1 MSVFKPFITS
11 DVTVVPFEVNKQF
24 TFKGVSEFI
33 LPNVGIERYT
43 GVNNTSSLWVSG
55 SSTTGLVTL
64 QDQTLIYRSIRE
76 LYYTNFLQKS
86 TGSPASTASFNVD
99 GTITGVRDTTNYDNY
114 LTTTLT
120 PNRSFPTS
128 SGATI
133 GIFSIP
139 SNLFGEYIKPGSF
152 SLETPYATI
161 TDDSLGNLTLDSSY
175 LDMEN
180 AHVGNIIY
188 EHGIAILDKSAFE
201 EIDVYGI
208 ATYGISIYGG
218 VFGSFFGTNNVT
230 CSFESTVT
238 IYESQYKCTIRQ
250 NEFNFSQ
257 NPTVLGPPDNG
268 YDVSYYNDSLTYSDD
283 ALYDG
288 LDPCNR
294 VLNSSIYSWATSSY
308 FTPYITTVGLY
319 NNNKELLAVAKLA
332 QPLPI
337 SAVTD
342 TNIIVNLDL

>member
-24 TFKGVSEFI
+24 TFKGVSEFV
-33 LPNVGIERYT
+33 LPNVRIERYI

-55 SSTTGLVTL
+55 SNTTGLVTL
-64 QDQTLIYRSIRE
+64 QDQTLIYRSVRE

-86 TGSPASTASFNVD
+86 TGSPAATVSFNVD
-99 GTITGVRDTTNYDNY
+99 GTISGIRDTTNYYNY
-114 LTTTLT
+114 LTTTLP
-120 PNRSFPTS
+120 PNRKFPTG

-133 GIFSIP
+133 GVYSIP

-161 TDDSLGNLTLDSSY
+161 SDDSLGNLTLKSSY
-175 LDMEN
+175 FDVDGI
-180 AHVGNIIY
+180 HVGNIIY
-188 EHGIAILDKSAFE
+188 EHGMSILDKSVFE
-201 EIDVYGI
+201 ELDAYGTAI
-208 ATYGISIYGG
+208 YGSSIYGG
-218 VFGSFFGTNNVT
+218 AFGTFFGTNNIT

-257 NPTVLGPPDNG
+257 NPTVLGPPDQG
-268 YDVSYYNDSLTYSDD
+268 YDINYYDEELTYEDD
-283 ALYDG
+283 AIYDG
-288 LDPCNR
+288 YDLSA
-294 VLNSSIYSWATSSY
+294 LNSNIYPWATGSY

-337 SAVTD
+337 SSVTD
-342 TNIIVNLDL
+342 TNIIINLDL